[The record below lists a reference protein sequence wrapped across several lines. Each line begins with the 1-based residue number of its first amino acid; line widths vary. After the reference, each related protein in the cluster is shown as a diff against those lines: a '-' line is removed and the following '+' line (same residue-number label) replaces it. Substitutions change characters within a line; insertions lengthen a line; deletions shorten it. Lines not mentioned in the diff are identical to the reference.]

1 MQNGG
6 EENIKTIE
14 QEQSNFS
21 IKQHEESFK
30 SQDKVVETEFS
41 DFEETS
47 DYNDDTA
54 NNSEL
59 ESIPIDDSYS
69 ADEDISFSIVFGDFD
84 CFEDFDQLRYDRY
97 VYCHQKD
104 VLYNVIKNV
113 SMTFEI
119 IEDHMRSLFYLKI
132 TFVLCFSLSH
142 YIEGEG

>member
-14 QEQSNFS
+14 QEQSNLS

-59 ESIPIDDSYS
+59 ESIPIDDSYG

-97 VYCHQKD
+97 VCALSSKRCFMYWHK
-104 VLYNVIKNV
+104 
-113 SMTFEI
+113 E
-119 IEDHMRSLFYLKI
+119 LKYD
-132 TFVLCFSLSH
+132 FRGH
-142 YIEGEG
+142 